1 MSGRSRFALEK
12 GLEKEELIIKW
23 RSLPRESKNLW
34 NTLGK
39 NGSVFENS

>member
-1 MSGRSRFALEK
+1 MSGRSRFALENE
-12 GLEKEELIIKW
+12 LEKEELIVKW

-34 NTLGK
+34 NKLGK